1 VGLHRAD
8 AWPVDIEELFMKLSD
23 NYLAVGASTDA
34 GSAPCVVIV
43 TATGV
48 IIRMPEHEA
57 RKLADDILR
66 NANYLWP
73 MDEENT

>member
-8 AWPVDIEELFMKLSD
+8 AWPVDIEELFMKLAE
-23 NYLAVGASTDA
+23 NYLAVGAATEK
-34 GSAPCVVIV
+34 GCAPCVVIV
-43 TATGV
+43 TGNGV
-48 IIRMPEHEA
+48 VIRMPEHEA

>member
-1 VGLHRAD
+1 
-8 AWPVDIEELFMKLSD
+8 MKLAD
-23 NYLAVGASTDA
+23 NYLAVGASTLE
-34 GSAPCVVIV
+34 GCSPCVVIV

-48 IIRMPEHEA
+48 VIRMPEHAA

>member
-1 VGLHRAD
+1 
-8 AWPVDIEELFMKLSD
+8 MKLAD
-23 NYLAVGASTDA
+23 NYLAVGASQEKDC
-34 GSAPCVVIV
+34 APCVVIV

-73 MDEENT
+73 LEGEDNA